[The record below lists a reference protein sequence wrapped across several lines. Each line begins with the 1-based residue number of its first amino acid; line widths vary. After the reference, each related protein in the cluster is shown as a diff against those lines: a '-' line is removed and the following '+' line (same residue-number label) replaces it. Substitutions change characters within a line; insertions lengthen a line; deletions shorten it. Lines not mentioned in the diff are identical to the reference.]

1 MGERRIMKQLLKCE
15 TITALI
21 IAVIISDLVLAPFI
35 CDVSHAQLLDLN
47 GPVISHHP
55 RTIGQRDKPLQIL
68 AHVGAQTAVKKVVI
82 KITQN
87 NKTVSGVMPVKKN
100 STEVPVIVT
109 ASKDLTIYAGAGTRY
124 SKKGIAQTGETL
136 YVTDVRPNY
145 YRVRTDAGVS
155 GWVESSNTEQVL
167 AGKVYL
173 VAIPAT
179 MTAGSSLT
187 YQLFA
192 SDSDG
197 HSTSTD
203 AINVTLMTEDEIAS
217 IKEGKLPPKEQALA
231 AGVNK
236 SSFNKFFPWVV
247 LLGIGGAAAYFLT
260 QKSKTENDATVD
272 VMVDWN

>member
-1 MGERRIMKQLLKCE
+1 
-15 TITALI
+15 
-21 IAVIISDLVLAPFI
+21 VIISDLVLAPFI
-35 CDVSHAQLLDLN
+35 WDVSQAQLLDLN

-55 RTIGQRDKPLQIL
+55 RNIGQRDKPLQVQ
-68 AHVGAQTAVKKVVI
+68 AHVGAQAVLKKVVI

-87 NKTVSGVMPVKKN
+87 QKTVSGVMPVKKN
-100 STEVPVIVT
+100 SKEVPVIVT
-109 ASKDLTIYAGAGTRY
+109 ASRDLTILAGPGSRY
-124 SKKGIAQTGETL
+124 GKKGIAQTGETL
-136 YVTDVRPNY
+136 YVTDVRPNF
-145 YRVRTDAGVS
+145 YRVRTDAGVN
-155 GWVESSNTEQVL
+155 GWVESDGTDQIL

-179 MTAGSSLT
+179 MTTGSSLS

-192 SDSDG
+192 TDSEG

-203 AINVTLMTEDEIAS
+203 IINVSLMTEDEIVS

-236 SSFNKFFPWVV
+236 SSFNKIFPWVV
-247 LLGIGGAAAYFLT
+247 LLGIGGAAIYFLT
-260 QKSKTENDATVD
+260 QKSKTDNDATVD